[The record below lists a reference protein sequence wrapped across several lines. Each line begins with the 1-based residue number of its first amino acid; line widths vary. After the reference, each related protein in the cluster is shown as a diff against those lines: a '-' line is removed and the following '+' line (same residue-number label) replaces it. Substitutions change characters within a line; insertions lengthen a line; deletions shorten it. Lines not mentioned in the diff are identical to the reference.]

1 MENGK
6 ITFDLIRQAVD
17 YIRNPPQRESNEVLL
32 DVNIEKALAYMDD
45 HLYSVCRVT
54 HKDGMLFG
62 VFEGGMKITT
72 GAAGMLNIFDMM
84 PISGWTVYYN
94 GIKLHE
100 EGKEEFYLF
109 LKDYVKES

>member
-1 MENGK
+1 MKNMGIDLSNNFIKGFINNRLPENTCK
-6 ITFDLIRQAVD
+6 VT
-17 YIRNPPQRESNEVLL
+17 QR
-32 DVNIEKALAYMDD
+32 
-45 HLYSVCRVT
+45 
-54 HKDGMLFG
+54 DGMLYGKFSTNG
-62 VFEGGMKITT
+62 LIT
-72 GAAGMLNIFDMM
+72 GAAGMLNVFDKM